1 MKCRSWLV
9 VAICAAA
16 YSQEGQI
23 AGPVLGFVHD
33 GAAKRVRPIYGIPS
47 SGLITAPVA
56 GDDIV
61 AAEAGGSFALALQ
74 GETRKPVLITAAGVR
89 AVRGASEGA
98 ARLRL
103 SSDGAAAALLFEGE
117 HRIEHILL
125 NASDVRSLAVA
136 SLRSPIAALAV
147 TPSSVI
153 YSEAGAS
160 AIHMHSRNGELRLIP
175 TAAPVTA
182 LAARAGQI
190 FALSGSQL
198 LVFTDFVLN
207 RSLRVPR
214 ADATDLVV
222 GPTAAVL
229 ARRGS
234 EAVTVVPLS
243 GDAPF
248 TLDCDCALSGVFP
261 TADERA
267 WRLTGYES
275 QVRMLDLSG
284 PEPRITFVAREGA
297 AQ

>member
-1 MKCRSWLV
+1 MKRRSWLV

-16 YSQEGQI
+16 YAQEGQI

-33 GAAKRVRPIYGIPS
+33 GAAKRVRPIYGIPA
-47 SGLITAPVA
+47 SGLITGPVA

-74 GETRKPVLITAAGVR
+74 GEARKPILVTAAGTR
-89 AVRGASEGA
+89 AIAGASEGA
-98 ARLRL
+98 TRLLL
-103 SSDGAAAALLFEGE
+103 SSDGAAAALLFEGQR
-117 HRIEHILL
+117 RIEHILL
-125 NASDVRSLAVA
+125 KVSEVRRLTIA
-136 SLRSPIAALAV
+136 SLRGPIAALAV
-147 TPSSVI
+147 TPSSVVYTESGTAGI
-153 YSEAGAS
+153 YV
-160 AIHMHSRNGELRLIP
+160 HSRNGELRLIP

-190 FALSGSQL
+190 FALSGSEL

-234 EAVTVVPLS
+234 AAVSVVPLS
-243 GDAPF
+243 AATAS
-248 TLDCDCALSGVFP
+248 TLDCDCSVSGVFA
-261 TADERA
+261 TANEQA
-267 WRLTGYES
+267 WRLTGYDS
-275 QVRMLDLSG
+275 QVRLLDLSG
-284 PEPRITFVAREGA
+284 LEPRITFVAREGA